1 MKKSRL
7 LAWLVSGSW
16 LSLAGCALPGHPVVG
31 SVASDLVAA
40 RAVAKAGG
48 DKQGAQCWGK
58 LLPAVQALQASLAVD
73 GSQPRIQSGAVPAQA
88 GVATALEVY
97 RVAVIQAEGPC
108 APVVL
113 PVIARLEPLL
123 TAAGVLAS
131 AGTIEVP

>member
-1 MKKSRL
+1 MKRSRL
-7 LAWLVSGSW
+7 LAWLLISGSW
-16 LSLAGCALPGHPVVG
+16 LSLAGCALPGHPVAG
-31 SVASDLVAA
+31 SVASDFATA
-40 RAVAKAGG
+40 QAVAKAGG
-48 DKQGAQCWGK
+48 DKQGMQCWGN
-58 LLPAVQALQASLAVD
+58 LLPAVQAPQALPTAD
-73 GSQPRIQSGAVPAQA
+73 GSQTPVAVQA

-113 PVIARLEPLL
+113 PVVARLGPLL